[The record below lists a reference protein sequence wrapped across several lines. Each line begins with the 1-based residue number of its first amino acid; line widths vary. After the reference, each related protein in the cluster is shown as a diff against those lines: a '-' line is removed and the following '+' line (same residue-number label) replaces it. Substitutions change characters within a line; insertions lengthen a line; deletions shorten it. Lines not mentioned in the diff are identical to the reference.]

1 MSLSQCGNYRS
12 GSDAKGHFL
21 PRDFVAVA
29 AAVPLITDT
38 KAINRRD
45 RFGPKA
51 DSFTE
56 AIRIPKSCRVRIE
69 LSVISAK
76 DSENYDQSYSL
87 NPRAKEAKFQGINV
101 PTRKPRMSARESA
114 GTEWRLAERRSR
126 G

>member
-45 RFGPKA
+45 RFGP
-51 DSFTE
+51 
-56 AIRIPKSCRVRIE
+56 ILLQKSVEGCV
-69 LSVISAK
+69 A
-76 DSENYDQSYSL
+76 
-87 NPRAKEAKFQGINV
+87 
-101 PTRKPRMSARESA
+101 
-114 GTEWRLAERRSR
+114 W
-126 G
+126 